1 MVSSVRA
8 MVAILVLELRTTL
21 LYCQLL
27 HLNAVHLTLLTLLG
41 AVTPQLRQLPKYSRA
56 ILSTQEANLSRHL
69 SLRGRFGFS
78 MRKIFPRV
86 IDNALSRPEQEEYL
100 GCITSEEIP
109 DFSQLKNIQK

>member
-41 AVTPQLRQLPKYSRA
+41 AVTPQLRQLPKY
-56 ILSTQEANLSRHL
+56 
-69 SLRGRFGFS
+69 
-78 MRKIFPRV
+78 
-86 IDNALSRPEQEEYL
+86 
-100 GCITSEEIP
+100 
-109 DFSQLKNIQK
+109 